1 MNSSTMLILSD
12 SEWIDAQVYEYERYE
27 HERELYELYELRE
40 WWCTVEQV
48 PQQLDLPLDEP
59 KQPKPIKPF

>member
-27 HERELYELYELRE
+27 HERELYELRE
-40 WWCTVEQV
+40 WWCRGGQEQV

>member
-1 MNSSTMLILSD
+1 MLED
-12 SEWIDAQVYEYERYE
+12 DDVWIAAQVYEYERE
-27 HERELYELYELRE
+27 QYELRE
-40 WWCTVEQV
+40 WWCRGGQEQV

>member
-12 SEWIDAQVYEYERYE
+12 SEWIDAQVYEYER
-27 HERELYELYELRE
+27 ELYELRE